1 VRRGEA
7 LLFLAAVLLAGL
19 AGGLYL
25 RPPFDDEIHTLLAIE
40 ELGVWRIIVTGF
52 DGGDIHPPLSTALF
66 AAMSAFGLGPPALRV
81 VAMLFSAL
89 AFLAVLD
96 VVLRNTQDADSNL
109 MLRRPRS
116 GRLEAWATGTEGA
129 AHPSRR
135 ARWVLL
141 RVRSEP
147 FETALRN
154 GRLATI
160 VLFAA
165 CPLLFGVGDSL
176 RWYPLF
182 ALLTALF
189 LRRVLLDGGPSVG
202 AGVLLGLAGMT
213 SFLAVVPAA
222 AFGLHRYVLNRR
234 FAVREDGAFL
244 VIVAVMAVPSA
255 WALLRVSEAI
265 PGLRDAGPVGSLL
278 SLGYGFFAGGRL
290 GPSWV
295 AAVAPYGVVMAGA
308 IWLIARRWRQA
319 PDLAIVALLMAALA
333 AIALLAI
340 GNSQPRSLLFV
351 APWLC
356 ALLALAPAALGRLE
370 PVGRWLVLMAA
381 VVPTLFVLLTL
392 RGTEHPFKR
401 NLVIPYD
408 AAIDWT
414 LERVPAGAVVYV
426 SEPVLEYTLRERGL
440 CVIGRTRV
448 DKGCEPAG
456 RPVVVVRDQT
466 FGRIDYLVEGAARA
480 TAGRTSIAAQ
490 TFGIDRD
497 AGLKNRLTGA
507 NLTHWIVRIEVWR
520 H

>member
-7 LLFLAAVLLAGL
+7 LGFLAAVLLAGL

-40 ELGVWRIIVTGF
+40 ELGVWRVIVTGF

-66 AAMSAFGLGPPALRV
+66 AALSAFGLGPPALRV

-96 VVLRNTQDADSNL
+96 VVLRQVQA
-109 MLRRPRS
+109 RRWTVI
-116 GRLEAWATGTEGA
+116 A
-129 AHPSRR
+129 
-135 ARWVLL
+135 
-141 RVRSEP
+141 
-147 FETALRN
+147 
-154 GRLATI
+154 
-160 VLFAA
+160 LFAA

-189 LRRVLLDGGPSVG
+189 LRRVLLDGRPSIG
-202 AGVLLGLAGMT
+202 AGALLGLAGMT

-222 AFGLHRYVLNRR
+222 AFGLHRYVLRRR
-234 FAVREDGAFL
+234 FDRREDGAFL
-244 VIVAVMAVPSA
+244 AIVAVMALPSA
-255 WALLRVSEAI
+255 LALLRVAEAI
-265 PGLRDAGPVGSLL
+265 PGLRDAGPAGTLL

-290 GPSWV
+290 GPSWL

-308 IWLIARRWRQA
+308 VWLILRRWRQA
-319 PDLAIVALLMAALA
+319 PDLAIVALLLAALA
-333 AIALLAI
+333 ALVLLVI

-370 PVGRWLVLMAA
+370 PVGRWLFLLAT
-381 VVPTLFVLLTL
+381 VVPTLCVLLTL

-401 NLVIPYD
+401 NLAIPHD

-414 LERVPAGAVVYV
+414 LTQVPAGAMAYV
-426 SEPVLEYTLRERGL
+426 SEPVIEYALRKRGL

-448 DKGCEPAG
+448 DEGCESAG

-466 FGRIDYLVEGAARA
+466 FGRVDYLVDGAARA
-480 TAGRTSIAAQ
+480 TAGRTAIVAQ

-497 AGLKNRLTGA
+497 AGLKDRLTGSS
-507 NLTHWIVRIEVWR
+507 LTTWIVRIEIWR

>member
-1 VRRGEA
+1 MRRGEA
-7 LLFLAAVLLAGL
+7 LLLLAAVLLAGL
-19 AGGLYL
+19 AGGLYF

-40 ELGVWRIIVTGF
+40 ELGVWRVIVTGF

-66 AAMSAFGLGPPALRV
+66 AALSALGLGPPALRV

-96 VVLRNTQDADSNL
+96 VVLRQVEA
-109 MLRRPRS
+109 RR
-116 GRLEAWATGTEGA
+116 WAVIA
-129 AHPSRR
+129 
-135 ARWVLL
+135 
-141 RVRSEP
+141 
-147 FETALRN
+147 
-154 GRLATI
+154 
-160 VLFAA
+160 LFAA

-189 LRRVLLDGGPSVG
+189 LRRVLLDGRPSVG

-234 FAVREDGAFL
+234 FALREDGAFL

-265 PGLRDAGPVGSLL
+265 PGLRDAGLVGALM
-278 SLGYGFFAGGRL
+278 SLGYGFFSGGRL
-290 GPSWV
+290 GPFWV

-308 IWLIARRWRQA
+308 IWLVARRWRQA
-319 PDLAIVALLMAALA
+319 SDVAVVALLMAALTTVM
-333 AIALLAI
+333 LLAI

-401 NLVIPYD
+401 NLVIPYNE
-408 AAIDWT
+408 AIDWT
-414 LERVPAGAVVYV
+414 LARVPAGAVAYV
-426 SEPVLEYTLRERGL
+426 SEPVLEYTLRQRGL

-448 DKGCEPAG
+448 DAGCESAG

-497 AGLKNRLTGA
+497 AGLKNRLTGSS
-507 NLTHWIVRIEVWR
+507 LTTWIVRIEVWR

>member
-1 VRRGEA
+1 MRRGEA
-7 LLFLAAVLLAGL
+7 FGFLAAVLLAGL

-40 ELGVWRIIVTGF
+40 ELGVWRAIVTGF

-66 AAMSAFGLGPPALRV
+66 AALSALGLGPPALRV
-81 VAMLFSAL
+81 VAMLLSAL

-96 VVLRNTQDADSNL
+96 VVLRQVQT
-109 MLRRPRS
+109 RR
-116 GRLEAWATGTEGA
+116 WAVIA
-129 AHPSRR
+129 
-135 ARWVLL
+135 
-141 RVRSEP
+141 
-147 FETALRN
+147 
-154 GRLATI
+154 
-160 VLFAA
+160 LFAA

-182 ALLTALF
+182 TLLAALF
-189 LRRVLLDGGPSVG
+189 LRRVLLDGRPSVT

-222 AFGLHRYVLNRR
+222 AFGLHRYALQRR
-234 FAVREDGAFL
+234 FDRREDGAFL
-244 VIVAVMAVPSA
+244 AVVAVMALPSA
-255 WALLRVSEAI
+255 WALLRVAEAV
-265 PGLRDAGPVGSLL
+265 PGLRDAGLAGTLL

-295 AAVAPYGVVMAGA
+295 AAVAPYGVIMAGA
-308 IWLIARRWRQA
+308 VWLIHRRWRQA

-333 AIALLAI
+333 AITLLAI

-370 PVGRWLVLMAA
+370 PVGRWLFLLAT

-408 AAIDWT
+408 AALDWT
-414 LERVPAGAVVYV
+414 LARVPAGAVVYA
-426 SEPVLEYTLRERGL
+426 SEPVLEYSLRKRGL

-448 DKGCEPAG
+448 DEGCEPAG

-466 FGRIDYLVEGAARA
+466 FGRIHYLVEGAARA
-480 TAGRTSIAAQ
+480 TAGRTALAAQ
-490 TFGIDRD
+490 TFGVDRD
-497 AGLKNRLTGA
+497 AGLKNRLTGSS
-507 NLTHWIVRIEVWR
+507 LTTWIVRIEIWR

>member
-1 VRRGEA
+1 MRRGEA
-7 LLFLAAVLLAGL
+7 LIFLAAVLLAGL

-66 AAMSAFGLGPPALRV
+66 AALSALGLGPPALRV
-81 VAMLFSAL
+81 VAMLFTAL
-89 AFLAVLD
+89 AFVAALD
-96 VVLRNTQDADSNL
+96 VVLRQVET
-109 MLRRPRS
+109 R
-116 GRLEAWATGTEGA
+116 
-129 AHPSRR
+129 RR
-135 ARWVLL
+135 AV
-141 RVRSEP
+141 V
-147 FETALRN
+147 
-154 GRLATI
+154 

-182 ALLTALF
+182 ALLSALF
-189 LRRVLLDGGPSVG
+189 LRRVLLDGRPSVG

-222 AFGLHRYVLNRR
+222 AFGLHRYVLRRR
-234 FAVREDGAFL
+234 FDWREDGAFL
-244 VIVAVMAVPSA
+244 VVVAVMALPSA
-255 WALLRVSEAI
+255 WALLRVAEAI
-265 PGLRDAGPVGSLL
+265 PGLRDAGPVGALL

-319 PDLAIVALLMAALA
+319 PDVAVMGLLMAALA
-333 AIALLAI
+333 VVVLPVI
-340 GNSQPRSLLFV
+340 GNAQPRSLLFL

-370 PVGRWLVLMAA
+370 LVGRWLFLLAT
-381 VVPTLFVLLTL
+381 VVPTLCVLLTL

-401 NLVIPYD
+401 NHVIPYD
-408 AAIDWT
+408 AAIDWA
-414 LERVPAGAVVYV
+414 LARIPAGAVAYA
-426 SEPVLEYTLRERGL
+426 SEPVLEYTLRKRGL
-440 CVIGRTRV
+440 CVVGRTRV
-448 DKGCEPAG
+448 DEGCEPAG
-456 RPVVVVRDQT
+456 RLVLVVRDQT
-466 FGRIDYLVEGAARA
+466 FARIDYLVEGAAHA
-480 TAGRTSIAAQ
+480 TAGRTLIAAQ

-497 AGLKNRLTGA
+497 AGLKNRLTGS
-507 NLTHWIVRIEVWR
+507 NLTSWIVRIEVWR

>member
-1 VRRGEA
+1 VRRSEA

-19 AGGLYL
+19 AGGLYF

-52 DGGDIHPPLSTALF
+52 DGGDIHPPLSTALL
-66 AAMSAFGLGPPALRV
+66 AALSVLGLPPPALRV
-81 VAMLFSAL
+81 VAMLLSAL

-96 VVLRNTQDADSNL
+96 VVLRQVQT
-109 MLRRPRS
+109 RR
-116 GRLEAWATGTEGA
+116 WAVIA
-129 AHPSRR
+129 
-135 ARWVLL
+135 
-141 RVRSEP
+141 
-147 FETALRN
+147 
-154 GRLATI
+154 
-160 VLFAA
+160 LFAA

-189 LRRVLLDGGPSVG
+189 LRRMLLDGRPSIVS
-202 AGVLLGLAGMT
+202 ALLLGLAGMT
-213 SFLAVVPAA
+213 SFLVVVPAA
-222 AFGLHRYVLNRR
+222 AFGLHRYILRRR
-234 FAVREDGAFL
+234 FDRRADGGFL
-244 VIVAVMAVPSA
+244 VVVAFMALPSA
-255 WALLRVSEAI
+255 WALLRVSESI
-265 PGLRDAGPVGSLL
+265 PGLRDAGPVGAAL

-295 AAVAPYGVVMAGA
+295 AAVAPYGVVMACA
-308 IWLIARRWRQA
+308 IWLILRRWRQA

-356 ALLALAPAALGRLE
+356 ALLSLAPAALGRLE
-370 PVGRWLVLMAA
+370 PVGRWLALMAA

-414 LERVPAGAVVYV
+414 LAQVPAGAVAYV
-426 SEPVLEYTLRERGL
+426 SEPVLEYTLRQRGL
-440 CVIGRTRV
+440 CVIGRTRL
-448 DKGCEPAG
+448 DKDCEPAG

-466 FGRIDYLVEGAARA
+466 FGRIDYLVEGATRA
-480 TAGRTSIAAQ
+480 TAGRTAIAAQ
-490 TFGIDRD
+490 TFGVDRD

-507 NLTHWIVRIEVWR
+507 KLTTWIVRIEVWR